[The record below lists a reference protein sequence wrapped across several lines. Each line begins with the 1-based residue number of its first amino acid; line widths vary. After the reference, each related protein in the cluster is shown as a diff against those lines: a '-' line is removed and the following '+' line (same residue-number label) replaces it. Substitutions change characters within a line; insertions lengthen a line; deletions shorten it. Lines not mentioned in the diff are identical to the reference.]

1 MGNAT
6 AAIEGFQFLKKRCL
20 RKSKTPDLSERA
32 PNEHPTSF
40 GLRGA
45 HDGDDG
51 DVRGDGGGDG
61 GGDDD
66 GDGGQTY
73 PYRELSG
80 SSHPSR
86 WAFVLFAS
94 R

>member
-20 RKSKTPDLSERA
+20 RKSKTPDLSERD

-51 DVRGDGGGDG
+51 DDGDVRGDGG
-61 GGDDD
+61 DDD
-66 GDGGQTY
+66 DGQTY
-73 PYRELSG
+73 PHRELSG
-80 SSHPSR
+80 SGHPSR

>member
-1 MGNAT
+1 MIVTISPRGLGNAT

-45 HDGDDG
+45 HDD
-51 DVRGDGGGDG
+51 GDGGGDG
-61 GGDDD
+61 
-66 GDGGQTY
+66 QHT
-73 PYRELSG
+73 
-80 SSHPSR
+80 SS
-86 WAFVLFAS
+86 
-94 R
+94 

>member
-6 AAIEGFQFLKKRCL
+6 AAIEGFQFLKKRYL
-20 RKSKTPDLSERA
+20 RKSKTPDLSKRA
-32 PNEHPTSF
+32 PNEPPTFFS
-40 GLRGA
+40 LRGV
-45 HDGDDG
+45 HGDGDG
-51 DVRGDGGGDG
+51 GGVRGDG
-61 GGDDD
+61 D
-66 GDGGQTY
+66 GDGQTY

-80 SSHPSR
+80 SGHPSR

>member
-1 MGNAT
+1 M
-6 AAIEGFQFLKKRCL
+6 
-20 RKSKTPDLSERA
+20 SERA

-40 GLRGA
+40 GLRDA
-45 HDGDDG
+45 HDGDDGDDG
-51 DVRGDGGGDG
+51 DVRGDGDGG

-66 GDGGQTY
+66 DETY
-73 PYRELSG
+73 PHRELSG

>member
-20 RKSKTPDLSERA
+20 RKSKTPDLSKRA
-32 PNEHPTSF
+32 PNEPPTFFS
-40 GLRGA
+40 LRGV
-45 HDGDDG
+45 HGDGDG
-51 DVRGDGGGDG
+51 VRGDGD
-61 GGDDD
+61 
-66 GDGGQTY
+66 GQTY

-80 SSHPSR
+80 SGHPSR